1 LSTQL
6 SRKIVGSIDDINLS
20 AVDNSKYI
28 YMVKDGSSEGNLY
41 TEYMVIDGELELIGS
56 TATNLSGYITTTVYQ
71 SQVGDLNK
79 LEEGTNLV
87 DEIIK
92 INEKL
97 AWQDI
102 SENDED

>member
-1 LSTQL
+1 
-6 SRKIVGSIDDINLS
+6 
-20 AVDNSKYI
+20 
-28 YMVKDGSSEGNLY
+28 
-41 TEYMVIDGELELIGS
+41 
-56 TATNLSGYITTTVYQ
+56 
-71 SQVGDLNK
+71 LNK